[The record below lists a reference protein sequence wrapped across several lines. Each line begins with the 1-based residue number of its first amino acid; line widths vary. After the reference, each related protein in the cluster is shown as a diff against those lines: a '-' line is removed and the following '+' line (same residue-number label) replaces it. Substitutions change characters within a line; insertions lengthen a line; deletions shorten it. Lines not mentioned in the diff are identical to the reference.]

1 MARQVKIFSGTA
13 SRYLA
18 EHIADAYGTPLGD
31 AKVVRFS
38 DGEFSPSFDESV
50 RGCDVFLIQSTFSP
64 SDNIFELLMLIDA
77 AKRASAHYITAVIP
91 YFGYARSDRK
101 DKPRVAIAS
110 KMLANLLQAA
120 GATRV
125 MTMDLHAPQI
135 QGFFDVPVDHLD
147 ASSVFVPYI
156 KSLGIDD
163 IMLCAPD
170 MGGVHRARAYAS
182 HFNAD
187 MAIIDKHRKRA
198 NEIESMVIIGD
209 VKGRNI
215 ILVDDIVDTA
225 GTLTKAA
232 SLLIDHGAASV
243 RAFCTHAVL
252 SGQAYERIEASKL
265 TEVVVCDTIPL
276 KKQTTK
282 IKQLS
287 TAALFAKCIQRVYS
301 YESISSLFV
310 KA

>member
-215 ILVDDIVDTA
+215 ILVDDIVDIA
-225 GTLTKAA
+225 GTLKKEAG
-232 SLLIDHGAASV
+232 LLIDHGAASV

>member
-1 MARQVKIFSGTA
+1 
-13 SRYLA
+13 
-18 EHIADAYGTPLGD
+18 
-31 AKVVRFS
+31 
-38 DGEFSPSFDESV
+38 
-50 RGCDVFLIQSTFSP
+50 
-64 SDNIFELLMLIDA
+64 
-77 AKRASAHYITAVIP
+77 
-91 YFGYARSDRK
+91 
-101 DKPRVAIAS
+101 
-110 KMLANLLQAA
+110 
-120 GATRV
+120 
-125 MTMDLHAPQI
+125 MDLHAPQI

-252 SGQAYERIEASKL
+252 RGQAYERIEASKL